1 MEKMTVDAHIRLRH
15 TANATYQSVEGEAI
29 LIHLQTGTYYSLN
42 GVGTAFWE
50 LLDGTHT
57 VADCAAK
64 LSTEY
69 DAPVD
74 VITGDLLELAEDL
87 MKEGLVETI

>member
-1 MEKMTVDAHIRLRH
+1 MDAHIRLRH

-42 GVGTAFWE
+42 DVGTTFWE
-50 LLDGTHT
+50 LIDGAHT
-57 VADCAAK
+57 LGDCAAK
-64 LSTEY
+64 IAAEY

>member
-1 MEKMTVDAHIRLRH
+1 MDAHIRLRH

-42 GVGTAFWE
+42 DVGTTFWE
-50 LLDGTHT
+50 LLDGARTLG
-57 VADCAAK
+57 DCAAK
-64 LSTEY
+64 IAAEY

-74 VITGDLLELAEDL
+74 VITADLLELAEDL
-87 MKEGLVETI
+87 LKEGLVERV

>member
-1 MEKMTVDAHIRLRH
+1 MTVDAHIRLRH

-42 GVGTAFWE
+42 DVGTTFWE
-50 LLDGTHT
+50 LLDGARTLG
-57 VADCAAK
+57 DCAAK
-64 LSTEY
+64 IAAEY

>member
-1 MEKMTVDAHIRLRH
+1 MTLDAETCLRH
-15 TANATYQSVEGEAI
+15 SANATYQTIEGEAV
-29 LIHLQTGTYYSLN
+29 LIHMQTGNYYSLN
-42 GVGTAFWE
+42 DVGTTFWE
-50 LLDGTHT
+50 LLNGARTLG
-57 VADCAAK
+57 DCAAK
-64 LSTEY
+64 IAAEY